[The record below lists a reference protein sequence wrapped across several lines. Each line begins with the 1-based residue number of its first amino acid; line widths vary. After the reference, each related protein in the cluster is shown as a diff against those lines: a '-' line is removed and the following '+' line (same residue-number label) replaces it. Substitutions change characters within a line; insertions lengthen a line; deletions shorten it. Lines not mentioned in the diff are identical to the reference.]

1 MFIKIYL
8 NVCKDFRKCFQRIHL
23 PFGNAS
29 GVYHT
34 KKRSTAV
41 LPKSISKPKTIQII
55 IIIIIDIMNNS
66 RAVTARYFFRRS
78 SITLWRFRPKSGYTN
93 ETCTQ

>member
-1 MFIKIYL
+1 MFAKISG
-8 NVCKDFRKCFQRIHL
+8 NVSKESIHPL
-23 PFGNAS
+23 EMRRGFT
-29 GVYHT
+29 T

-78 SITLWRFRPKSGYTN
+78 SITLWRFFPKSGKTN
-93 ETCTQ
+93 DTCTQ

>member
-1 MFIKIYL
+1 MFAKISG
-8 NVCKDFRKCFQRIHL
+8 NVSKESIYPLEMRRGFT
-23 PFGNAS
+23 
-29 GVYHT
+29 T
-34 KKRSTAV
+34 KNGSTAV
-41 LPKSISKPKTIQII
+41 LPKSISKPKTISDSQHYNYH
-55 IIIIIDIMNNS
+55 IMNWN

>member
-1 MFIKIYL
+1 MFAKISG
-8 NVCKDFRKCFQRIHL
+8 NVSKESNYSLETRRGFTSQ
-23 PFGNAS
+23 
-29 GVYHT
+29 
-34 KKRSTAV
+34 KRSTAV

-66 RAVTARYFFRRS
+66 RAVTARYFFRS
-78 SITLWRFRPKSGYTN
+78 SSMTLWRFLPKSGYTN